1 MPSAFTRAEQKIGG
15 SFMFKISK
23 ALTVAAFSS
32 SVAFAGFVD
41 AGKAAGENT
50 RVAAINLN
58 KTLGVSKGGALR
70 NTGDTAVAILDKEG
84 KLIQV
89 IFSGT
94 KAKTLWNAS
103 VEKAKALQEA
113 GINAT
118 SGVSEDVTNQ
128 AFDYTEKGVAI
139 TGGAAKYAVKM
150 SLGSLEKLGS
160 GTKVGEYTLVP
171 LGAHSAKAANC
182 AVNYVLDDAH
192 TVVSI
197 SKSLVSESHN
207 LIRSILK
214 LSASGAKDATVGI
227 GKTALNAPIQ
237 VVNSL
242 SKITSFFGFEYE
254 IPTIK

>member
-1 MPSAFTRAEQKIGG
+1 MLKIT
-15 SFMFKISK
+15 K
-23 ALTVAAFSS
+23 ALTLVALSS
-32 SVAFAGFVD
+32 GIAAAGPID
-41 AGKAAGENT
+41 AGKSAVENT

-58 KTLGVSKGGALR
+58 KTLGVSKGGALK
-70 NTGDTAVAILDKEG
+70 NTGDTAVAILDKQG

-118 SGVSEDVTNQ
+118 SGAGEDVTNQ

-150 SLGSLEKLGS
+150 SLGSIEKLGG

-197 SKSLVSESHN
+197 SKSLVTESHN

-214 LSASGAKDATVGI
+214 LSLSGAKDATVGI
-227 GKTALNAPIQ
+227 GKTAVNAPIQ

-242 SKITSFFGFEYE
+242 SKITSFFGYEYE
-254 IPTIK
+254 IPTVK